1 MQRVELAGARL
12 DHLLADDAAEHGA
25 HGRYVPSRR
34 LGKGGEDAVG
44 VDVVDL
50 SRGGR
55 GLVDL
60 LGACDDRGGV
70 RVAARGRELTVIGG
84 EGVHRLEAEVE
95 DGAAVQLGKVGEE
108 KLARVLHGRGEGL
121 EGELLGLLD
130 LRGDA
135 TAGVLAVRRCIL
147 LEFERV
153 RLDVFNPSRDAVVE
167 LRHALD
173 LGEEHPL
180 TVLELHA
187 LVVHARHQRGGV
199 VGHGRDDA
207 RVGLLAVRVQH
218 VKAGAKVAKE
228 RAEDAANVAA
238 DERDAGGVA
247 EGVHLLGLGEGNLGA
262 HDNLRGSGGKG
273 WGKSGQVRRGKARRR
288 SRQLFLLVCR

>member
-1 MQRVELAGARL
+1 M
-12 DHLLADDAAEHGA
+12 
-25 HGRYVPSRR
+25 
-34 LGKGGEDAVG
+34 
-44 VDVVDL
+44 
-50 SRGGR
+50 
-55 GLVDL
+55 
-60 LGACDDRGGV
+60 
-70 RVAARGRELTVIGG
+70 
-84 EGVHRLEAEVE
+84 E

-218 VKAGAKVAKE
+218 VEAGAKVAKE
-228 RAEDAANVAA
+228 RAKDAANVAA
-238 DERDAGGVA
+238 DERDTGGVA

-273 WGKSGQVRRGKARRR
+273 WGVSGQVRRGKARRR